1 MIAAPSA
8 RFHPPVLERM
18 TDGFLDI
25 DGALLECRRIPGDAA
40 RPVLVLLH
48 EGLGSVSMWRDF
60 PDRLAAATGAPVF
73 LYSRA
78 GYGRSSPQPLPW
90 PATYMHREALEV
102 LPKVLGAA
110 AIGACVLV
118 GHSDGG
124 SIALIHAGGAPHA
137 GLRGIVT
144 MAAHVFNEKVCV
156 DSIAQARVA
165 YETADLRDRLM
176 RHHGANVDNAFRG
189 WNDVWL
195 SAAFQ
200 RWNIEAYLPRIAVP
214 LLALQGV
221 DDEYGSEAQ
230 VDAIVRQAGGPAE
243 KLMLPNCRHAPHR
256 DQPQMVLAALAR
268 FLGRL

>member
-1 MIAAPSA
+1 
-8 RFHPPVLERM
+8 M